1 MVAAEAIVHCL
12 LEEGVDL
19 VFGYPGGAVLPL
31 YEALRTSSIR
41 HVLVRQEQAAVHSAN
56 GYARITGR
64 VGVCIGTSGPGAT
77 NLVTGIAT
85 AYMDSIPLVIITG
98 QVKTSYIGRDV
109 FQEVDITG
117 ASESFTKHN
126 YLVRDAEQLPRILKE
141 AFHIA
146 STGRPGP
153 VLIDIPMDVQMAEIH
168 HQYPKEVFI
177 RGYRPT
183 GKGHM
188 GQIKR
193 ALKAIRDSRHPL
205 LFAGGGIF
213 LADAQEELRR
223 FTETS
228 GIPVVHTLMGTGCLP
243 TDHPHLVGMVGS
255 HGFPYANK
263 AMEMADLL
271 IFTGARIADRA
282 TGGIQEDLLAN
293 RSIIHIDVDPAEI
306 GKNVGCDIPVVGDV
320 KLVLQQMLDLVQ
332 PLPLEKWRADL
343 TAMKEAMQTQAALTF
358 GTLVN
363 PKHAVR
369 VLSGLLDDEA
379 ILVADVGQ
387 NQFWSARNF
396 HIHGKRR
403 FLCSGGFGTMGYS
416 IPAGVGAKMAAPD
429 RAVVSVMGDGSFQMS
444 MYELGTIKANQ
455 IGLKMV
461 LFNNSKLGMVREL
474 QENRYGEPF
483 GVMLDDNPDFTALVA
498 AYGFP
503 VRKVK
508 TNGELE
514 AAFRDMLAQKGPFF
528 VECVVDPAEGTL

>member
-1 MVAAEAIVHCL
+1 MVAAEAVVHCL

-31 YEALRTSSIR
+31 YEALRTGSVR
-41 HVLVRQEQAAVHSAN
+41 HVLVRQEQSAVHSAN
-56 GYARITGR
+56 AYARISGR

-85 AYMDSIPLVIITG
+85 AYMDSIPLVVITG
-98 QVKTSYIGRDV
+98 QVKTGFIGRDV

-126 YLVRDAEQLPRILKE
+126 YLVRDAQQLPRIIRE

-153 VLIDIPMDVQMAEIH
+153 VLIDIPMDIQMEKIRYH
-168 HQYPKEVFI
+168 YPKDVFI

-183 GKGHM
+183 EKGHM

-193 ALKAIRDSRHPL
+193 ALKAIRESRHPL
-205 LFAGGGIF
+205 VFAGGGIF
-213 LADAQEELRR
+213 LADAQDELRR
-223 FTETS
+223 FTETT
-228 GIPVVHTLMGTGCLP
+228 GIPVVHTLMGTGCMP
-243 TDHPHLVGMVGS
+243 TDHPHLIGMVGS
-255 HGFPYANK
+255 HGFSYANK

-271 IFTGARIADRA
+271 IFIGARIADRA

-320 KLVLQQMLDLVQ
+320 KIVLQQMLDLVQ
-332 PLPLEKWRADL
+332 PLPLDKWRAEL
-343 TAMKEAMQTQAALTF
+343 ASMKEAAKAQESLTF
-358 GTLVN
+358 GALVN

-369 VLSGLLDDEA
+369 ILSGLLDDDA

-429 RAVVSVMGDGSFQMS
+429 RTVVSIMGDGSFQMS
-444 MYELGTIKANQ
+444 MHELGTIKANR
-455 IGLKMV
+455 IALKMV
-461 LFNNSKLGMVREL
+461 LFNNGKLGMVREL
-474 QENRYGEPF
+474 QDNRYKETF
-483 GVMLDDNPDFTALVA
+483 GVMLDDNPDFTALVS

-514 AAFRDMLAQKGPFF
+514 TAFRDMLAQEGPFF
-528 VECVVDPAEGTL
+528 VECMVDSAESTL

>member
-1 MVAAEAIVHCL
+1 MIAAEVIVHCL
-12 LEEGVDL
+12 AEEGVDL

-31 YEALRTSSIR
+31 YEALRGGVLR

-56 GYARITGR
+56 GYARVTGR

-85 AYMDSIPLVIITG
+85 AYMDSIPLVVITG

-126 YLVRDAEQLPRILKE
+126 YLVRDAAHLPRIIKE

-146 STGRPGP
+146 RTGRPGP
-153 VLIDIPMDVQMAEIH
+153 VLIDIPSDVQAETLKYH
-168 HQYPKEVFI
+168 YPKDVSI
-177 RGYRPT
+177 RGYKPT
-183 GKGHM
+183 EKGHM
-188 GQIKR
+188 GQVKR
-193 ALKAIRDSRHPL
+193 AVKAIREAKRPL

-213 LADAQEELRR
+213 LSNAQQELAQ
-223 FTETS
+223 FAETT

-243 TDHPHLVGMVGS
+243 TDHPNLIGMIGS
-255 HGFPYANK
+255 HGFKYANK

-271 IFTGARIADRA
+271 IFVGARIADRA

-293 RSIIHIDVDPAEI
+293 RDIIHIDVDPAEI
-306 GKNVGCDIPVVGDV
+306 GKNVGCDIPVVGDAR
-320 KLVLQQMLDLVQ
+320 LVLLQMLPLVQ

-343 TAMKEAMQTQAALTF
+343 KAVKEAEQTPLEF
-358 GTLVN
+358 GALVN
-363 PKHAVR
+363 PKHAIR
-369 VLSGLLDDEA
+369 VLSGMLDDHA
-379 ILVADVGQ
+379 VLVADVGQ

-396 HIHGKRR
+396 QIHGTRR

-416 IPAGVGAKMAAPD
+416 IPAAVGAKMADPS
-429 RAVVSVMGDGSFQMS
+429 RTVVSVMGDGSFQMS
-444 MYELGTIKANQ
+444 MYELGTIKANK

-474 QENRYGEPF
+474 QDNRYGEPF

-503 VRKVK
+503 VRKVE
-508 TNGELE
+508 TNEKLE
-514 AAFRDMLAQKGPFF
+514 ETFREMLAHEGPFF
-528 VECVVDPAEGTL
+528 VECIVDSKESTL

>member
-1 MVAAEAIVHCL
+1 MVAAEVIVHCL
-12 LEEGVDL
+12 VEEGVDL

-31 YEALRTSSIR
+31 YEALRSGTVR

-56 GYARITGR
+56 GYARISGR

-98 QVKTSYIGRDV
+98 QVKTGFIGRDV

-153 VLIDIPMDVQMAEIH
+153 VLIDIPMDVQMAKIRH
-168 HQYPKEVFI
+168 HYPKEVSI
-177 RGYRPT
+177 RGYKPT
-183 GKGHM
+183 EKGHM

-205 LFAGGGIF
+205 VFAGGGIF
-213 LADAQEELRR
+213 LADARKELRQ
-223 FTETS
+223 FTEIT

-255 HGFPYANK
+255 HGFQYANK
-263 AMEMADLL
+263 AMEMSDLL
-271 IFTGARIADRA
+271 IFMGARIADRA

-320 KLVLQQMLDLVQ
+320 KLVLQQMLELVQ
-332 PLPLEKWRADL
+332 PLPLEKWRNELIEVKQLMQAQTSL
-343 TAMKEAMQTQAALTF
+343 AFGAM
-358 GTLVN
+358 VN
-363 PKHAVR
+363 PKHAIR

-396 HIHGKRR
+396 HIHGNRR

-416 IPAGVGAKMAAPD
+416 IPAGVGAKMADPA
-429 RAVVSVMGDGSFQMS
+429 RTVVSVMGDGSFQMS
-444 MYELGTIKANQ
+444 MYELGTIKANK

-474 QENRYGEPF
+474 QDNRYGESF

-503 VRKVK
+503 VRKVRK
-508 TNGELE
+508 NEELE
-514 AAFRDMLAQKGPFF
+514 EAFREMLAQEGPFF
-528 VECVVDPAEGTL
+528 VECVVDPAESTL